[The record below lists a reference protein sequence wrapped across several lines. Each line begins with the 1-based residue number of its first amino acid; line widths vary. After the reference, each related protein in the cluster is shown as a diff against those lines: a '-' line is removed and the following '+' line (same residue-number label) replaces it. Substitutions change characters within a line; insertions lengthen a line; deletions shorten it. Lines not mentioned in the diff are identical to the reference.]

1 MNAMAEGL
9 KLAKHYNLPEDVLIS
24 LLQVSTGDSWVLRN
38 WKDVSNWTA
47 ETAFAVL
54 LKDLI
59 SAYNLGIK
67 HNISL
72 PFNALASTQL
82 FKSMGKRNQNPNK

>member
-1 MNAMAEGL
+1 MAEGL
-9 KLAKHYNLPEDVLIS
+9 KLAKHYHLPQEEVVK
-24 LLQVSTGDSWVLRN
+24 LLQVSTGDSWVARN
-38 WKDVSNWTA
+38 WSDVSEWTA
-47 ETAFAVL
+47 ETALSVL

-59 SAYNLGIK
+59 AAYNEGIK

-82 FKSMGKRNQNPNK
+82 FKSMEKDKPKA